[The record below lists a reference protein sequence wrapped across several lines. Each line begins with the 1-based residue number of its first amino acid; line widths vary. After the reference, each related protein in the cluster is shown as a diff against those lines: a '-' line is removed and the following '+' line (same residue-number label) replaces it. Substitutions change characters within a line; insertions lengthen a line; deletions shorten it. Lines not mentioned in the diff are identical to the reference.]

1 MPDLALMP
9 NANSNA
15 QVTRFVPRS
24 ELDIVEKQKNDAIQ
38 ASIVSLKL
46 ENNLSS
52 EIMQKW
58 SRAKTAKLKIE
69 QVMLNS
75 LRAIDGE
82 YSPEKLAALQAAGS
96 PEIFRMLT
104 AQKCRELKTKILEI
118 YLFSG
123 KETWT
128 ALPSPIPDLPPAIID
143 KIKETASKIIFDAVD
158 IYQKQMQIPVFND
171 DFQKTLED
179 YQSELRHEVELKI
192 EEEAES
198 AAVKMTNKIRDQ
210 LLDCKWED
218 TFKEI
223 IDDFVKYPA
232 CFIESPRIIKRKVS
246 AWIIVNGRYE
256 MSVKDVTSINIRR
269 ISPFDVYP
277 EPDSTGINDG
287 YLFIKE
293 RISASELAK
302 FIGVPGGDDIAIRKI
317 LNTYSKGGIRDWSSI
332 DAERAKLENKTD
344 TSITESDKLEVL
356 RFFGN
361 IKGDLLLE
369 QGMSEDDIPDGDKEY
384 LVEIWTINGE
394 KIKAILNFDKLGNKP
409 IFMTSWEPQTGAFW
423 GKGPPDMIADI
434 QEECNSYKRI
444 LVYNSAMA
452 SGPLQEINIDRLEP
466 GEDCETRPWKKYLVN
481 SKQMLEAPAVR
492 FTNIPLI
499 ARDILFLYERA
510 KAEADEVLGILSF
523 PGAKIG
529 RAAETSSGL
538 SMVMTDSAKGIK
550 YSASNIDDLVSG
562 VIKSIYNFNMI
573 YDLDESIKGDLVI
586 DVNGVGSVIAKEQL
600 AVRRN
605 EFLNTVLQ
613 NPLAVKVIGL
623 QTTKKVLSEQ
633 ARTLDMQAIADM
645 IEEYEISE
653 TNSLDEQTP
662 GGSAR
667 SAQTLDVSGNSAGGR
682 STNLFSGARA

>member
-15 QVTRFVPRS
+15 QVTRFIPRS
-24 ELDIVEKQKNDAIQ
+24 ELDIAEKQKNDAIQ

-46 ENNLSS
+46 ENDLSS
-52 EIMQKW
+52 EIIRKW
-58 SRAKTAKLKIE
+58 NRAKTAKLKIE

-82 YSPEKLAALQAAGS
+82 YSPDKLAALQAAGS

-104 AQKCRELKTKILEI
+104 TQKCRELKTKILEI

-128 ALPSPIPDLPPAIID
+128 ASPSPIPDLPPTIID
-143 KIKETASKIIFDAVD
+143 KIKETASRIIFNAVD
-158 IYQKQMQIPVFND
+158 VYQQQMGIPVFND
-171 DFQKTLED
+171 DFQNTLGD
-179 YQSELRHEVELKI
+179 YQAELRHEVELKI
-192 EEEAES
+192 EEEAEIS
-198 AAVKMTNKIRDQ
+198 AMKMTRKIKDQ
-210 LLDCKWED
+210 LLDCKWEA

-246 AWIIVNGRYE
+246 AWIVVNGRYE
-256 MSVKDVTSINIRR
+256 MSVKDVTSIDIRR

-277 EPDSTGINDG
+277 EPDSTGINNG

-293 RISASELAK
+293 RISTSELAE
-302 FIGVPGGDDIAIRKI
+302 FIGVPGWDDIAIRKI
-317 LNTYSKGGIRDWSSI
+317 LNIYSKGGIRDWSSI

-344 TSITESDKLEVL
+344 ISVIESDKLEVL

-369 QGMSEDDIPDGDKEY
+369 QGMSEDDIPDDDKEY
-384 LVEIWTINGE
+384 PVEIWTINGE
-394 KIKAILNFDKLGNKP
+394 KIKAILNFNKLGKKP
-409 IFMTSWEPQTGAFW
+409 IVMTSWEPQTGAFW
-423 GKGPPDMIADI
+423 GKGPPEMIADI

-452 SGPLQEINIDRLEP
+452 SGPLQEINIDRLEI

-492 FTNIPLI
+492 FTNVPLVVKE
-499 ARDILFLYERA
+499 ILILYERA

-523 PGAKIG
+523 PGAKLG

-550 YSASNIDDLVSG
+550 YSASNIDDLVSN
-562 VIKSIYNFNMI
+562 VIKGIYNFNMI
-573 YDLDESIKGDLVI
+573 YDSDELIKGDLVI

-600 AVRRN
+600 AIRRN

-645 IEEYEISE
+645 IEEYEIQE
-653 TNSLDEQTP
+653 TNPLDEQTR

-667 SAQTLDVSGNSAGGR
+667 SAQTLDVSGLPAGGKN
-682 STNLFSGARA
+682 TNLFSGARA